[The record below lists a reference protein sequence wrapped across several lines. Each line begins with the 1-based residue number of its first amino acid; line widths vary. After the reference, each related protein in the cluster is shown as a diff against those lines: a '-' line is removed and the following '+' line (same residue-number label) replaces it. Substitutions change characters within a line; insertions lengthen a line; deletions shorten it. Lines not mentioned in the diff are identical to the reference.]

1 LPNHLPSLRGKHFSK
16 VSTLLEMMSHLG
28 SKWANETGMQNR
40 QIKYFEAINE
50 GISVAM
56 ERDENVY
63 LMGLGVPD
71 PTGVFGTTK
80 GLREIYGEER
90 VRDMPIS
97 ENGMTGIALG
107 SALVGKRPIMT
118 HMRLEFAM
126 TAVEQI
132 VNQAAKWHY
141 MFDGVKAPMVIR
153 MIVGR
158 GWGQGPQHSQSL
170 HSWFAHVP
178 GLKVIMPSTPR
189 DAKGMLIAAVE
200 DDSPVVSIEHR
211 WLFNLHGAVPEG
223 YFVEAL
229 DGPRVVRPGKD
240 ITIATS
246 SYTTVEFLKLAD
258 QLAAEGVD
266 AEIVDLRMI
275 NPFHP
280 EVLFQ
285 SVRKTRHLLVA
296 DQGSRNAGFAGEVV
310 ARVSET
316 CWSELDAAPGRV
328 TLPDGP
334 TPTSRALSNYYYPS
348 TRDNIMAVRNV
359 LGVDGPEIAEPA
371 PEDFLD
377 VPDQSFN
384 GPF

>member
-1 LPNHLPSLRGKHFSK
+1 
-16 VSTLLEMMSHLG
+16 
-28 SKWANETGMQNR
+28 MQNR
-40 QIKYFEAINE
+40 QLKYFEAINE

-56 ERDENVY
+56 ERDEDVY

-80 GLREIYGEER
+80 GLREKFGERR

-107 SALVGKRPIMT
+107 SAIRGKRPIMT

-126 TAVEQI
+126 TAIEQI

-141 MFDGVKAPMVIR
+141 MFDGVKAPMLIR

-200 DDSPVVSIEHR
+200 DNSPVVSIEHR
-211 WLFNLHGAVPEG
+211 WLYGLHGAVPEG
-223 YFVEAL
+223 YFKEPL
-229 DGPRVVRPGKD
+229 DGPRVVREGKD
-240 ITIATS
+240 ITVATL

-258 QLAAEGVD
+258 QLAEEGID
-266 AEIVDLRMI
+266 IEIVDLRVI
-275 NPFHP
+275 NPFRP
-280 EVLFQ
+280 DVLIE
-285 SVRKTRHLLVA
+285 SVRKTRRLLVA
-296 DQGSRNAGFAGEVV
+296 DQGVRSAGFAAEIL
-310 ARVSET
+310 AFISEA
-316 CWSELDAAPGRV
+316 CWSDLEAAPSRI

-334 TPTSRALSNYYYPS
+334 TPTSRALSNYYYP
-348 TRDNIMAVRNV
+348 TKADYIYAVRKV
-359 LGVDGPEIAEPA
+359 LGVSGPDIPQPE

-377 VPDQSFN
+377 VPDQNFN